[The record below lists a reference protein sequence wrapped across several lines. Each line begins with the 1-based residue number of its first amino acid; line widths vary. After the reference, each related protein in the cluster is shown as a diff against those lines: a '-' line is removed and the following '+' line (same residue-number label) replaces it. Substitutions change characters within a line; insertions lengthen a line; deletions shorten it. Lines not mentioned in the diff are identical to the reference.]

1 MNQWKVLLTTPD
13 YYPKRGGLTTFSDNL
28 KTSLEQL
35 GHDVTLFAWD
45 RIDAIKKFKSQ
56 DKFDYV
62 FNVHFMGGYYLNE
75 INPVYGH
82 INFCH
87 GSEILM
93 TSPNPIKKF
102 VKKLNKKNY
111 VNYFENSLKNIAIS
125 NFTLNKLIE
134 LGVSYNIS
142 RDIVINNCIDL
153 KEAKFLNPALG
164 NQISLVCIARDVPH
178 KNIDGA
184 FKLARSLSKHSSRK
198 VVLYA
203 TRETI
208 VDCEDF
214 EYINISGIPEDEK
227 EEIIKKSHFNLLLSK
242 DHSAKG
248 FFEGFGLTILEAGK
262 YGIPSI
268 VANSGGLSE
277 SVHDEYSGWVLNKEM
292 DGSTWRNIENN
303 YQQVSQ
309 NAFKHTHESHSMSNY
324 SKMLKELV
332 F

>member
-1 MNQWKVLLTTPD
+1 MT
-13 YYPKRGGLTTFSDNL
+13 R
-28 KTSLEQL
+28 
-35 GHDVTLFAWD
+35 
-45 RIDAIKKFKSQ
+45 RKS
-56 DKFDYV
+56 
-62 FNVHFMGGYYLNE
+62 H
-75 INPVYGH
+75 
-82 INFCH
+82 
-87 GSEILM
+87 
-93 TSPNPIKKF
+93 
-102 VKKLNKKNY
+102 
-111 VNYFENSLKNIAIS
+111 
-125 NFTLNKLIE
+125 
-134 LGVSYNIS
+134 
-142 RDIVINNCIDL
+142 
-153 KEAKFLNPALG
+153 
-164 NQISLVCIARDVPH
+164 
-178 KNIDGA
+178 
-184 FKLARSLSKHSSRK
+184 
-198 VVLYA
+198 
-203 TRETI
+203 RETI